1 MPVMTQTQLGQ
12 HNFLMRG
19 GTYELPLQWL
29 RERGE
34 IASEHVH
41 REYPKM
47 LRLNPREVTK
57 PRVLELCDGTKEK
70 IVETHTIYD
79 DIIVNSEDE
88 EERVLSGGR
97 TSAQLEEDRQGLLLR
112 CRANGIPADPSWSA
126 VRLRRELGDALDA
139 PAPGDNM
146 AKLEAELAN
155 LRKMAAMQAEIDALK
170 SQMARPVED
179 PDALRSELATL
190 GIKADGRWSVAR
202 LRDELDRATAP
213 HEGD

>member
-1 MPVMTQTQLGQ
+1 MPAMTQTQLGQ

-34 IASEHVH
+34 IPSEYIH

-47 LRLNPREVTK
+47 LRLNPREIEVRRT
-57 PRVLELCDGTKEK
+57 LELCDGTKEK
-70 IVETHTIYD
+70 VVETRTVYD
-79 DIIVNSEDE
+79 EIIVNSEDE
-88 EERVLSGGR
+88 EERVLAGGR
-97 TSAQLEEDRQGLLLR
+97 TSGQMEEDRQGLLMR

-146 AKLEAELAN
+146 AKLEAELAT

-170 SQMARPVED
+170 AAMSRPQED
-179 PDALRSELATL
+179 ADAMRAELAAL

-213 HEGD
+213 AEGV